1 VNLRNRLGV
10 LLAMT
15 VAAQAAPPPHPPA
28 HSPKIVTIAGSGS
41 AGFSGDRRKGTEAEL
56 NNPYGLT
63 AGPDGA
69 LYICEVDNN
78 VIRRLDLQKGTITT
92 VVGNVRR
99 GYSGDGGP
107 ALQASLNEPYELR
120 FDLSGN
126 MYFVERMNHIVR
138 RVDHG
143 TGIITTVAGT
153 GKAGFG
159 GDGGP
164 AIRALLREP
173 HSLAFDKDG
182 TLLVCDIGNHRL
194 RRINLK
200 TGIIDTAAGTGEAR
214 DPAEG
219 ASYHGAPLNG
229 PRTLDVDP
237 SGRVYLAVREGNAVW
252 RLDPDGTIHR
262 VAGTGA
268 KGYEGDGGAALKSRL
283 AGPKGI
289 SWSAEPALYVADTE
303 NHAVRRIDL
312 KTGLMTTVA
321 GTGSAGDGP
330 DGDPLHCQLARPHG
344 VYASGT
350 GQVFIGDSENH
361 RVRMVTAS
369 RRRKE

>member
-1 VNLRNRLGV
+1 MAL
-10 LLAMT
+10 
-15 VAAQAAPPPHPPA
+15 AAQPAPPPNPA
-28 HSPKIVTIAGSGS
+28 SRNSNIVTVAGSGS

-63 AGPDGA
+63 VGPDGA

-78 VIRRLDLQKGTITT
+78 VIRRLDLQKGTIIT

-107 ALQASLNEPYELR
+107 AIQASLNEPYELR
-120 FDLSGN
+120 FDVAGN

-153 GKAGFG
+153 GKPGFG

-164 AIRALLREP
+164 AIRAFLKEP

-194 RRINLK
+194 RRINLR
-200 TGIIDTAAGTGEAR
+200 TGIIDTAAGTGEPR

-219 ASYHGAPLNG
+219 ALYHGAPLNG

-237 SGRVYLAVREGNAVW
+237 SGRIYLAVREGNAVW

-268 KGYEGDGGAALKSRL
+268 KGYDGDGGVALKSRL

-289 SWSAEPALYVADTE
+289 SWSPEPALYVADTE
-303 NHAVRRIDL
+303 NHVVRRIDL
-312 KTGLMTTVA
+312 KTSIITTVA

-344 VYASGT
+344 VYASGK

-361 RVRMVTAS
+361 RVRMVSAS
-369 RRRKE
+369 RRRKQ